1 MNPFLMAHGYD
12 PGPTQRPTLAGSLT
26 GIAATTAALPLLWFF
41 GALAVEARILG
52 LTLWVTIVAGTAAMA
67 IAGALY
73 GWLFKRAANDPC
85 GGWLFGMAYGFALW
99 AAGAVMVL
107 PAASGGSAPAGKPA
121 IGIMLALL
129 AWGTALGAL
138 FPHLHR
144 RLHAR
149 IDEDHAG
156 KLRIGPMAAAD
167 PGLSNRRRQSGGRAF
182 QDRMK

>member
-26 GIAATTAALPLLWFF
+26 GIVATTAALPLLWSF
-41 GALAVEARILG
+41 GSLDVEARILG
-52 LTLWVTIVAGTAAMA
+52 LTLWMTIVAGTAVMA
-67 IAGALY
+67 LAGALY

-99 AAGAVMVL
+99 AAGAVMIL
-107 PAASGGSAPAGKPA
+107 PAASGGSAPAGTPA

-144 RLHAR
+144 RLHTR
-149 IDEDHAG
+149 IDVDHAA

-167 PGLSNRRRQSGGRAF
+167 PSRSSRRLQSGGRASP
-182 QDRMK
+182 DRVK

>member
-1 MNPFLMAHGYD
+1 MNPFLVAHGYD
-12 PGPTQRPTLAGSLT
+12 PGPTQRPTLAGTLT
-26 GIAATTAALPLLWFF
+26 GVAATAVAIPLLWQF
-41 GALAVEARILG
+41 GSLDVEARILG
-52 LTLWVTIVAGTAAMA
+52 LTPVMTILAGGPAMA
-67 IAGALY
+67 AAGALY

-107 PAASGGSAPAGKPA
+107 PAMSGGSAPGGVPA
-121 IGIMLALL
+121 IGILLALL

-149 IDEDHAG
+149 IGQDG
-156 KLRIGPMAAAD
+156 TTRPGIGPMAAAGRD
-167 PGLSNRRRQSGGRAF
+167 RRSRSHPRPAPAGDDGR
-182 QDRMK
+182 